1 MQAMNAGLIDEIV
14 NSVLAQLRPAPAIPP
29 APAAARP
36 AAETPV
42 AQVAAPA
49 VATLAE
55 VSAPVITADLLAKQV
70 VGVREIRIGEKS
82 ILTPA
87 AADWLKAKR
96 ITWTRGRSRATSM
109 AVSSVCARWCLIQQ
123 SVTPIVSGVKDWL
136 LKQSTGW
143 RAELSGTVGEAVEQ
157 AVGLVAKA
165 EVRGVVIITEAPEVA
180 ACRANRNEAIRSAA
194 VAGRGSWTSI
204 RSQLSPNVVC
214 VRPSGLAFMELRN
227 LLKDIGESSP
237 AIPSGWVK

>member
-1 MQAMNAGLIDEIV
+1 MNAGLIDEIV
-14 NSVLAQLRPAPAIPP
+14 NGVLAQLQPAPAVAP
-29 APAAARP
+29 APEVGTLAP
-36 AAETPV
+36 AGHV
-42 AQVAAPA
+42 AQAAAPA
-49 VATLAE
+49 VATPVE
-55 VSAPVITADLLAKQV
+55 VSAAVITADLLAKQV
-70 VGVREIRIGEKS
+70 AGVREIRIGEKS

-96 ITWTRGRSRATSM
+96 ITWTRGRSPAPSTIASPG
-109 AVSSVCARWCLIQQ
+109 SSRWCLILQ
-123 SVTPIVSGVKDWL
+123 SATPVVSGVKDWL

-157 AVGLVAKA
+157 AIGLVAKA
-165 EVRGVVIITEAPEVA
+165 EVQGAVIITEAPEVA
-180 ACRANRNEAIRSAA
+180 ACRANRNGAIRAAA
-194 VAGRGSWTSI
+194 VAGRSSWTPI

-237 AIPSGWVK
+237 AIPSGWDK

>member
-1 MQAMNAGLIDEIV
+1 MNAGLIDEIV
-14 NSVLAQLRPAPAIPP
+14 NSVLAQLQPAPAIPP
-29 APAAARP
+29 APAAAKASSVTP
-36 AAETPV
+36 AAQIV
-42 AQVAAPA
+42 APA
-49 VATLAE
+49 VAPTAE

-96 ITWTRGRSRATSM
+96 ITWTRGRSRAPSM
-109 AVSSVCARWCLIQQ
+109 IASPGSARWCLIMQ
-123 SVTPIVSGVKDWL
+123 SVTPVVSGVKDWL
-136 LKQSTGW
+136 LKQSAGW

-165 EVRGVVIITEAPEVA
+165 EIKGAVLITEAPEVA
-180 ACRANRNEAIRSAA
+180 ACRANRNVAIRAAA
-194 VAGRGSWTSI
+194 VTGRNSWTSI
-204 RSQLSPNVVC
+204 RSQLSPNIVC

-237 AIPSGWVK
+237 TIPSGWDK

>member
-1 MQAMNAGLIDEIV
+1 MNAGLIDEIV

-29 APAAARP
+29 APEVDTLASAGHVPQAA
-36 AAETPV
+36 T
-42 AQVAAPA
+42 PA
-49 VATLAE
+49 VTNPVE
-55 VSAPVITADLLAKQV
+55 VSAAVITADLLVKQV
-70 VGVREIRIGEKS
+70 AGVREIRIGEKS

-96 ITWTRGRSRATSM
+96 ITWTRGRSRAAS
-109 AVSSVCARWCLIQQ
+109 AIEIPGSARWCLILQ
-123 SVTPIVSGVKDWL
+123 SVTPVVSGVKDWL
-136 LKQSTGW
+136 LKQSAGW

-165 EVRGVVIITEAPEVA
+165 EIKGAVLITEAPEVA
-180 ACRANRNEAIRSAA
+180 ACRANRNVAIRAAA
-194 VAGRGSWTSI
+194 VTGRNSWTSI
-204 RSQLSPNVVC
+204 RSQLSPNIVC

-237 AIPSGWVK
+237 TIPSGWDK